1 MKKIL
6 KAEMWDKMQY
16 LFRNYYDR
24 MMHCVLYYDGEIDED
39 ALVKA
44 LEFQISRV
52 PVLFIPQR

>member
-24 MMHCVLYYDGEIDED
+24 MTQ
-39 ALVKA
+39 AL
-44 LEFQISRV
+44 L
-52 PVLFIPQR
+52 

>member
-24 MMHCVLYYDGEIDED
+24 MMHCALYYDGKVD
-39 ALVKA
+39 ADTLKRA
-44 LEFQISRV
+44 L
-52 PVLFIPQR
+52 